1 MKQIKNKLVICSLV
15 TFSLSTQV
23 YAMGSRR
30 PKIPTRTNPGRVPPT
45 PEKTPVSQPTPSP
58 IARPTPAP
66 TPKPIPAPP
75 TTPIAKPTPA
85 PMPPASAPVGGP
97 YVDQVKEL
105 VAGSSCANYSWKSRG
120 RAPLGYVK
128 GVALSFARSLCRLKK
143 SEQTPSALAKILSQ
157 ANTGNAS
164 KDALAHYQSN
174 FSSISLPINT
184 AGVEPLRAVYVL
196 GMGLGMRESS
206 GSYCEGWDRSAG
218 SNRSSSAGEAGVFQT
233 SYDSMGTNSELSKL
247 YSEYK
252 ASNSSRCFLD
262 TFKEGVS
269 CSSMSNLGTGA
280 GADYQAFNKSCPAFA
295 TEYAM
300 TMLRI
305 QRSHYG
311 PINRKEAEVIPACDQ
326 LLKNV
331 QDLID
336 RDPEN
341 ACQDIY

>member
-30 PKIPTRTNPGRVPPT
+30 PKMPTRTTTGRVPPI
-45 PEKTPVSQPTPSP
+45 PEKTPVSVPMPSP
-58 IARPTPAP
+58 IAKPTPAP
-66 TPKPIPAPP
+66 TPAPTP

-85 PMPPASAPVGGP
+85 PKPPVSAPVGGP
-97 YVDQVKEL
+97 YVDQIKEL
-105 VAGSSCANYSWKSRG
+105 VKGSSCANYSWKSRG

-128 GVALSFARSLCRLKK
+128 GVALSFARSICRLKK
-143 SEQTPSALAKILSQ
+143 ADQTPSGLSAILSK

-174 FSSISLPINT
+174 FSGISLPINT
-184 AGVEPLRAVYVL
+184 AGEDPIRAVYVL

-206 GSYCEGWDRSAG
+206 GSYCEGWDKSAG
-218 SNRSSSAGEAGVFQT
+218 SNRSSSAGEAGVYQT
-233 SYDSMGTNSELSKL
+233 SYDSMGASPELSKL

-252 ASNSSRCFLD
+252 ASNSSRCFLE

-269 CSSMSNLGTGA
+269 CGSMSNLGTGA
-280 GADYQAFNKSCPAFA
+280 GADYQSFNKSCPAFA